1 MNKRNLAKISIL
13 MFLSAV
19 PVQIGYTADK
29 TVPSWAYESVQ
40 ELAND
45 GIVALPPGVDDA
57 ERAKFNRKDM
67 ALLVAKAMHNMN
79 DKGVASNSYQ
89 LGTDSSVVTNKA
101 KVLSDA
107 VYELGKV
114 SGRYEALTAE
124 YTVCE
129 EKYNRYLLEMERKA
143 KAISNISVAKQPKME
158 QGYKVTAE
166 EFQIVARRMAE
177 INSLKQSYQGSMAQL
192 QAKKTAAEQDLQSV
206 IQTQPLTEAATKNNM
221 NTGSYDSDVVKLDA
235 LKVEFDKE
243 LRDLGMGASYVAN
256 SYKTSTEAD
265 ADKLAED
272 AKYSLSGEAR
282 FSYSDNS
289 GSSIDGYRQS
299 RLRVRLYGTARL
311 NDDWSLRGMLEADK
325 YFLNNNHGNT
335 DWFNFDR
342 YYLHGLTGATTLD
355 IGRFGYNIAEGN
367 IYDTSFKGI
376 SASVGNP
383 IKYTVI
389 AGQTDGNAETYG
401 ATARYKSYDYDI
413 EAGVHQFGD
422 DKWNS
427 ASRTIAHASAN
438 YYFDN
443 FRLGAVYLHSNLAD
457 TSGNKDGYVGTFA
470 YGKLKTWEKGTYE
483 FQAKYY
489 RQPMGTYVT
498 HTMNGLAGKLDG
510 FKGFG
515 LFFYYTLNPN
525 VVAGLEYYR
534 LRNLLSDETGSTLW
548 GQVSYYF

>member
-1 MNKRNLAKISIL
+1 MNKQTLAKISIL

-19 PVQIGYTADK
+19 PMKIGYTANVA
-29 TVPSWAYESVQ
+29 VPSWAYESVQ

-45 GIVALPPGVDDA
+45 GIVTLPPGVNDA
-57 ERAKFNRKDM
+57 QKAKFNRKDM
-67 ALLVAKAMHNMN
+67 ALLVVKAMHNLN
-79 DKGVASNSYQ
+79 DKGINSNSYQ
-89 LGTDSSVVTNKA
+89 QTNDSSIITNKA

-114 SGRYEALTAE
+114 SGRYEALVAE
-124 YTVCE
+124 YATNE
-129 EKYNRYLLEMERKA
+129 EKYKRYLIQMERKA
-143 KAISNISVAKQPKME
+143 KAIGNIAANKQQKME
-158 QGYKVTAE
+158 EGYKITAG
-166 EFQIVARRMAE
+166 EFQTVARRMAE
-177 INSLKQSYQGSMAQL
+177 LNSLKQSYQGSIMQL
-192 QAKKTAAEQDLQSV
+192 QAKKTAAEEDLQRS
-206 IQTQPLTEAATKNNM
+206 IQIQQSTVVPEKNNADS
-221 NTGSYDSDVVKLDA
+221 GSYDSDVVKIDA

-256 SYKTSTEAD
+256 SFATSNEAD
-265 ADKLAED
+265 TDKRAEA
-272 AKYSLSGEAR
+272 AKYSYTGEAR

-289 GSSIDGYRQS
+289 GSAVDRYRQS
-299 RLRVRLYGTARL
+299 WLRVRLYGTARI
-311 NDDWSLRGMLEADK
+311 NDDWSVRGMLESDK
-325 YFLNNNHGNT
+325 YFLNNDHGAT
-335 DWFNFDR
+335 DWFKFDR

-383 IKYTVI
+383 IKYTVV

-413 EAGVHQFGD
+413 EAGVHQFGE
-422 DKWNS
+422 DKWSS
-427 ASRTIAHASAN
+427 ASRTIAHAGMN

-443 FRLGAVYLHSNLAD
+443 FRLGAIYLHSDLAD
-457 TSGNKDGYVGTFA
+457 TAGNKDGYVGTFA

-489 RQPMGTYVT
+489 RQPIGTYIT
-498 HTMNGLAGKLDG
+498 HTMSGLAGKLEG
-510 FKGFG
+510 FKGLG
-515 LFFYYTLNPN
+515 LFFYYTLDTN
-525 VVAGLEYYR
+525 VVAGIEYYR
-534 LRNLLSDETGSTLW
+534 LRNLLSDEKGNTLW